1 MQDNIP
7 AVGAAGY
14 TLLSELDD
22 LTWDSWLSLADVA
35 TAMNT
40 KAASQGA
47 IFANSFTNTYLTY
60 SGIALIFNH
69 ANLTAANSALI
80 FNEAGLTAA
89 NSAAIFNEAGL
100 TVANSALI
108 FNEAGLTAAN
118 SAAIFNEAGLTAAN
132 SAAIFNEAGF
142 AIANKALVFR
152 EAGLSIANINAIII
166 HANITDDNAQ
176 QILSEI
182 TKANRDLTSADN
194 IYELLDDWDD
204 SKLTSR
210 DGAGTTST
218 GFTNLFAQKDK
229 FRPEWATG
237 AGSPA
242 ASGGELVLALSASV
256 TTPSTFVTGTW
267 EWLVRHSATGGNN
280 AFKCY
285 FLGENGDTSSYAYV
299 HEHSGTIVLWV
310 TTDGNIISGGIVTQP
325 TTNKAYKV
333 TRDSSGNF
341 EIFFDGVSKGTATNT
356 RYTSSVEMRIRNA
369 HTAGPT
375 IYVDDLKVY

>member
-1 MQDNIP
+1 MVQDNIP

-69 ANLTAANSALI
+69 ANLTAANSA
-80 FNEAGLTAA
+80 A
-89 NSAAIFNEAGL
+89 
-100 TVANSALI
+100 I

-132 SAAIFNEAGF
+132 SALIFNEAGF
-142 AIANKALVFR
+142 TAANKALVCNEAAFTFANKALMFR

-194 IYELLDDWDD
+194 IYELLDDWGDN
-204 SKLTSR
+204 KVTSR

-218 GFTNLFAQKDK
+218 GFTNLFAHKDK
-229 FRPEWATG
+229 FRPEWTVSANVSAA
-237 AGSPA
+237 AGRMQFSAVSA
-242 ASGGELVLALSASV
+242 AKSAEIA
-256 TTPSTFVTGTW
+256 STFITGTW
-267 EWLVRHSATGGNN
+267 ELDQQRGAT
-280 AFKCY
+280 
-285 FLGENGDTSSYAYV
+285 NGDQMMFKFLHDGTHYYMIYKTSNTTALELY
-299 HEHSGTIVLWV
+299 HSIDGFIIIGTWSNDDANH
-310 TTDGNIISGGIVTQP
+310 TF
-325 TTNKAYKV
+325 KA
-333 TRDSSGNF
+333 TRDASGNF
-341 EIFFDGVSKGTATNT
+341 EIFEDGVSKGTVLNT
-356 RYTSSVEMRIRNA
+356 TTTTSTKIIIMPENGTGGQIEY
-369 HTAGPT
+369 
-375 IYVDDLKVY
+375 IDDLKVY